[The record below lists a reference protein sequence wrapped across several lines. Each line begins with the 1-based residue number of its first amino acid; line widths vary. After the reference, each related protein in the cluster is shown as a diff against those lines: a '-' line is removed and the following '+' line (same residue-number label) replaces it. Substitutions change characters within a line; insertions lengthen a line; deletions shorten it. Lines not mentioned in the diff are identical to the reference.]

1 MSVTRTAFS
10 RCAVALTFTALCWAP
25 TAGGQDALPT
35 AKELHTRYVDALG
48 GRSALSR
55 HESSYVTGTFS
66 IPAQGI
72 EGTLEVYS
80 AAPTMMRLN
89 VEIPG
94 LGTVRSGSDGE
105 TFWTSNPAMGPMI
118 LEGTMREQTRQQA
131 DFYGQLHPEKYVAS
145 AETVERTEFEGQP
158 AYKVKVLTT
167 WDEEY
172 FEFYSVESGLLVGT
186 IRTQESPMGGVEAV
200 SVMSDYRDFGGV
212 MVATNIVQRVMGME
226 QIMTVDDIVY
236 DAVDPSVFAL
246 PDEIKTLLSAR
257 KQPQ

>member
-1 MSVTRTAFS
+1 MSVTRIARPS
-10 RCAVALTFTALCWAP
+10 VAIALTITALSWAP
-25 TAGGQDALPT
+25 AALGQDALPD
-35 AKELHTRYVDALG
+35 AAQLYARYVDALG
-48 GRSALSR
+48 GRPALSR

-80 AAPTMMRLN
+80 AAPTMMRVN
-89 VEIPG
+89 VDIPG
-94 LGTVRSGSDGE
+94 FGTVRQGSDGE
-105 TFWTSNPAMGPMI
+105 TFWAINPAMGPMI

-131 DFYGQLHPEKYVAS
+131 DFYGPLHPDWYVAS
-145 AETVERTEFEGQP
+145 SETVERTEFEGQP
-158 AYKVKVLTT
+158 AYKVKVLTK

-236 DAVDPSVFAL
+236 DGVDPTVFAL
-246 PDEIKTLLSAR
+246 PDEIKTLLSAQ
-257 KQPQ
+257 KPPQ